1 MIRRSIQGQRHLPP
15 PGIDPPFDGGEIR
28 IEDPEEKKDDDTEE
42 ASESMDEMMTTGVEA
57 TAPLMMDVQM
67 GNEEIQFG
75 EFSEKIRTDFLL

>member
-1 MIRRSIQGQRHLPP
+1 
-15 PGIDPPFDGGEIR
+15 
-28 IEDPEEKKDDDTEE
+28 
-42 ASESMDEMMTTGVEA
+42 MDEMMTTGVEA